1 MNAVPVTDLR
11 DAFQRLV
18 LLWRSVVDAPP
29 PDAEG
34 FRSRIL
40 FVERGII
47 VPVKAVLMA
56 VMIYALFGAGWF
68 DDLTEPRADALRI
81 VRTMFLG
88 YFVLNVG
95 LGFLLWGDDDVSPRV
110 LARAVYSMAI
120 LDGVGLS
127 ALTLIT
133 GGFDSILYWV
143 FLGLIIRN
151 AAVIPLAD
159 VQIVVNLLV
168 SVFYL
173 IAGTLDLSLSVI
185 EIDLVAT
192 TGRGRLELVADSPS
206 GPVEPLLLR
215 VLLMVLMTAC
225 CYGIQVLVDRHRR
238 EEFEAN
244 EFAAKQEQLQAAGRL
259 AAEIAHQLK
268 NPLGIINNAAYSL
281 ARSGREQP
289 EVLRQVGIIREEV
302 ARSDRILTEL
312 MGYAQLAEGKV
323 ERVAV
328 GDVLDAAV
336 EQVFPEGNRFGI
348 TVVRDDGPALPP
360 LLGQRVH
367 FVEIFANLLT
377 NARDAMPEGGTV
389 WIQARGATDYSVVVD
404 ISDDGPGIPSDV
416 QSQLFEAYFTTKEKG
431 TGLGLAIVRH
441 NAEIYGGTV
450 GIRSEVGRG
459 TTFTVTLPARS
470 PLRFRR

>member
-11 DAFQRLV
+11 DALQRLI
-18 LLWRSVVDAPP
+18 LLWRSMADAPP

-47 VPVKAVLMA
+47 VPVKAVLIGL
-56 VMIYALFGAGWF
+56 MIYALFVAGWF
-68 DDLTEPRADALRI
+68 DNLTEPRTDALRI

-95 LGFLLWGDDDVSPRV
+95 LGFLLWGADDISPRL

-120 LDGVGLS
+120 LDGVGLA

-173 IAGTLDLSLSVI
+173 IAGTLDLSLSVL

-192 TGRGRLELVADSPS
+192 TGRGRLELVTDGPS

-215 VLLMVLMTAC
+215 LLLMVLMTAC

-238 EEFEAN
+238 EAFEAN

-281 ARSGREQP
+281 ARSGRDQP
-289 EVLRQVGIIREEV
+289 EVQRQVGIIREEV

-323 ERVAV
+323 ERVAL
-328 GDVLDAAV
+328 GEVLDAAV
-336 EQVFPEGNRFGI
+336 ELVFPEGNQFGI
-348 TVVRDDGPALPP
+348 GVVREDGPALPP
-360 LLGQRVH
+360 LLGQRIH

-377 NARDAMPEGGTV
+377 NARDALAEGGTV
-389 WIQARGATDYSVVVD
+389 WIRARGASDYSVVVE
-404 ISDDGPGIPSDV
+404 IADDGPGIPAEV

-450 GIRSEVGRG
+450 GVRSGVGRG